1 MTTSSPTPYDRLR
14 WLGSEIMLGTFI
26 ALLSIFTGVASFQGS
41 LSDSNQNKFQFEGM
55 QSLTDANAEYLVAN
69 QQILFDYTSFDSW
82 NLEDDEETAE
92 YYVTNFSD
100 ALVDSLETG
109 TDFPFSD
116 QYYEAMYKDA
126 EELFSEADRRFK
138 LANDY
143 NARGDRL
150 QLVVLITAIGLAF
163 AAWASLLDDKSNM
176 RVIFSVMALITTFV
190 GIAAYLTVPTV
201 VG

>member
-1 MTTSSPTPYDRLR
+1 MTTSAPTPYDRLR

-69 QQILFDYTSFDSW
+69 QHILFDYTSFDSW

-92 YYVTNFSD
+92 YYATNFSD
-100 ALVDSLETG
+100 ALTDSLDTG

-116 QYYEAMYKDA
+116 QYYEAMYADA
-126 EELFSEADRRFK
+126 EELFTEADRRFK

-143 NARGDRL
+143 NTRGDRL

-163 AAWASLLDDKSNM
+163 AAWASLLDEKSNM
-176 RVIFSVMALITTFV
+176 RVIFSAMALITTV
-190 GIAAYLTVPTV
+190 AGIAVYLTVPTV